1 MIKTFYTLVAKNCK
15 NLFRNWASI
24 LLLIVGPLVIL
35 LIMIVAFSDISFHGI
50 TIGYIG
56 DHELV
61 QPIIGRMDYLGNFQ
75 QYPVLEDCLLQLK
88 QQKVHLCLDLKNY
101 QSTYIDLY
109 YDNTR
114 GVISL
119 MLISQ
124 LREGISR
131 EKENI
136 LRNKTHSLISGLDE
150 IQNFIKDKQGNIQ
163 NIISSLEGYKLEIA
177 TTQNEML
184 VIKNDIDFQINEL
197 NIMKNDLHTLKDD
210 IDYGYS
216 KFNQNRNSIYQTQNQ
231 LQNIRNNLINLNQDT
246 AVIDQAIY
254 ALDSLQS
261 GLSTI
266 QYTIVDAQNKV
277 INTISKI
284 DRAISSLQNAKT
296 FIILTD
302 DKLSNIKSSL
312 TGKISELSILNG
324 ELNHKNQIISKTAN
338 IDVEN
343 MVNPF
348 LLDIK
353 PMFQDSKRVQVFK
366 ETYDLSLPKRQ
377 TPDLTS
383 IDSVQTLLPFLI
395 SILICFV
402 SIMISNII
410 ILDEKHSPAYT
421 RNLISPIS
429 GFIHILS
436 ILFTILII
444 LLIMISIVLGV
455 SYIVFFL
462 DITQS
467 IATILT
473 VTIFLILI
481 YSLWGIALGFIINS
495 TTTSLL
501 ITTFFM
507 IINVFLSGAIF
518 PVERMSKIILEV
530 SSFIPFRDGLS
541 ILQQSIFYNI
551 PLTSFVPQIINMSI
565 ILGFSII
572 VLMISYSI
580 SKTRFKQ
587 GI

>member
-61 QPIIGRMDYLGNFQ
+61 QPIIDRMDYLGNFQ

-150 IQNFIKDKQGNIQ
+150 IQNFIKDKQGNI
-163 NIISSLEGYKLEIA
+163 
-177 TTQNEML
+177 
-184 VIKNDIDFQINEL
+184 L

-348 LLDIK
+348 LLDVN
-353 PMFQDSKRVQVFK
+353 Q
-366 ETYDLSLPKRQ
+366 
-377 TPDLTS
+377 
-383 IDSVQTLLPFLI
+383 
-395 SILICFV
+395 C
-402 SIMISNII
+402 
-410 ILDEKHSPAYT
+410 
-421 RNLISPIS
+421 
-429 GFIHILS
+429 
-436 ILFTILII
+436 
-444 LLIMISIVLGV
+444 
-455 SYIVFFL
+455 
-462 DITQS
+462 
-467 IATILT
+467 
-473 VTIFLILI
+473 
-481 YSLWGIALGFIINS
+481 
-495 TTTSLL
+495 
-501 ITTFFM
+501 
-507 IINVFLSGAIF
+507 
-518 PVERMSKIILEV
+518 SKI
-530 SSFIPFRDGLS
+530 
-541 ILQQSIFYNI
+541 
-551 PLTSFVPQIINMSI
+551 
-565 ILGFSII
+565 
-572 VLMISYSI
+572 
-580 SKTRFKQ
+580 
-587 GI
+587 